1 MDWGNAR
8 QLTWTIFGYIF
19 IIGFFDD
26 VISDYLWARSVLLT
40 SPTVAAVGLTMTIP
54 MALIVDYFV
63 ASVTTRALVGAACV
77 LVGFVVVNIDCGLH
91 SERSSHRN
99 DATAT

>member
-19 IIGFFDD
+19 VIGFFDD

-54 MALIVDYFV
+54 MALFVDYFT
-63 ASVTTRALVGAACV
+63 VTVTLKALIGAACV
-77 LVGFVVVNIDCGLH
+77 LVGFVVVNIDCGMH
-91 SERSSHRN
+91 AHRDNHRN
-99 DATAT
+99 DAIVS

>member
-19 IIGFFDD
+19 VIGFFDD

-54 MALIVDYFV
+54 MALIVDYFTV
-63 ASVTTRALVGAACV
+63 TVTTKALVGAVCV
-77 LVGFVVVNIDCGLH
+77 LVGFVVVNIDCGMH
-91 SERSSHRN
+91 AHRDN
-99 DATAT
+99 HRDDAIAT

>member
-19 IIGFFDD
+19 VIGFFDD

-54 MALIVDYFV
+54 MALLVDYFT
-63 ASVTTRALVGAACV
+63 VTVTLKALIGAACV
-77 LVGFVVVNIDCGLH
+77 LVGFVVVNIDCGMH
-91 SERSSHRN
+91 GYRDNHRN
-99 DATAT
+99 DATVI